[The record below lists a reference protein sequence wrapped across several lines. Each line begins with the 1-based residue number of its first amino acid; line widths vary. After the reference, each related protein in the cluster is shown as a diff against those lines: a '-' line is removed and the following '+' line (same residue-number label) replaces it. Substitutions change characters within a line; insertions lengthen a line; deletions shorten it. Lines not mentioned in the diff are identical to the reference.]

1 MADMISRL
9 DGHFTCLMPKEN
21 ETRSLNPG
29 GEEEMEADV
38 PREETET
45 EDDIR
50 LKGLFAQQER
60 VSAQIKN
67 LGTGIEFEALN
78 DTFLR
83 SHDEGKVRRLRD
95 ARIRDGLEEVQETSS
110 GCLPK

>member
-1 MADMISRL
+1 MSH
-9 DGHFTCLMPKEN
+9 GFFTCLMPKEN

-29 GEEEMEADV
+29 GEEDMEADV

-67 LGTGIEFEALN
+67 LATGIEFEALN
-78 DTFLR
+78 DTFFR
-83 SHDEGKVRRLRD
+83 SHDEGKVQKHRD
-95 ARIRDGLEEVQETSS
+95 ARIRGGREEVQETSS